1 MSDRLPQIVILAAGK
16 AKRLYPI
23 SEVLPKIL
31 IPVLDKP
38 LGFHI
43 LEYLHEQGANKV
55 LLCVN
60 ERFADLIKSVFGNGK
75 QFGLQLNYSVS
86 KGLGTAGEIWN
97 AKAQNLLEKDFI
109 IYYGDIL
116 TDFDLQSF
124 WKAHSL
130 DQGDLTVAVSS
141 KADVPFGVLTFG
153 DQLEIMEKPSLSQ
166 LREDAFATI
175 GILAVSGQA
184 VELFRPNLDIFADV
198 VPKALNSSDL
208 LTRIHVSEAN
218 WFDCG
223 TWSRI
228 EKAEAWL
235 KSRVRNLKRK

>member
-1 MSDRLPQIVILAAGK
+1 MSERLPQVVILAAGE

-23 SEVLPKIL
+23 SQVLPKIL

-43 LEYLHEQGANKV
+43 LEYLHEQGASKV

-60 ERFADLIKSVFGNGK
+60 ERFADLIKSVFGNGE
-75 QFGLQLNYSVS
+75 QFGLELSYSVS
-86 KGLGTAGEIWN
+86 KGLGTAGEIHN
-97 AKAQNLLEKDFI
+97 AKTRNLLEKDFI

-130 DQGDLTVAVSS
+130 DQADLTIAVSS
-141 KADVPFGVLTFG
+141 KAKVPFGVLIFG
-153 DQLEIMEKPSLSQ
+153 DSLEMIEKPSLNK
-166 LREDAFATI
+166 LREDAFATM
-175 GILAVSGQA
+175 GILAVSSQA
-184 VELFRPNLDIFADV
+184 TELFKPNLDIFADI
-198 VPKALNSSDL
+198 VPKALNSPDL
-208 LTRIHVSEAN
+208 LTRVHISEAD

-235 KSRVRNLKRK
+235 RSRVQRSKKK

>member
-1 MSDRLPQIVILAAGK
+1 MSERLPQVVILAAGE

-23 SEVLPKIL
+23 SQVLPKIL

-43 LEYLHEQGANKV
+43 LEYLHEQGASKV

-60 ERFADLIKSVFGNGK
+60 ERFANLIKSVFGNGK
-75 QFGLQLNYSVS
+75 RFGLQLNYSVS

-97 AKAQNLLEKDFI
+97 AKVHNLLEKDFI

-116 TDFDLQSF
+116 TDFDLQLF
-124 WKAHSL
+124 WKTHSF
-130 DQGDLTVAVSS
+130 DQADLTIAVST
-141 KADVPFGVLTFG
+141 KAEVPFGVIIVK
-153 DQLEIMEKPSLSQ
+153 DVPEMKEKPGLNE

-175 GILAVSGQA
+175 GILAVSNQ
-184 VELFRPNLDIFADV
+184 VVNLFRPNLDIFTDI
-198 VPKALNSSDL
+198 VPQAFNSPDL
-208 LTRIHVSEAN
+208 LTRVDISEAD

-235 KSRVRNLKRK
+235 RRKAQNSKKK